1 MSQTPE
7 SERMFSLSTFLLT
20 FACALPNAAQ
30 EDQAVAVAAQEP
42 AVVAEVSSA
51 AQDEAPSISHE
62 ERQKRTF
69 IYSTGSRYILQLV
82 LDGVLE
88 AEIARRKEAKV
99 YVGKHDFTEEEVQAE
114 VQRRIDM
121 VAEQDPNADFW
132 GMVMAQG
139 FTQSTFAQE
148 LRRGMVAKEMFF
160 PDDPSNWPVEQIKEI
175 LGDQWEGYLKAD
187 YEKLLAQKEAGE
199 VTPLNEQMLNNFLM
213 PGVWAYL
220 RKTGE
225 ITQPSDGLPEGL
237 CLVVNGKE
245 FRTDDVMAQ
254 VEPML
259 SDTDRKWSTTFLS
272 NLEKLEVALKASKNY
287 MSSEEFEQFFIEEG
301 KVYEGTIISHEMMVL
316 QFLGF
321 PSMEVYREYLQ
332 ARQSYK
338 NSLPADDSEEYLT
351 MLDDMISKRGTFY
364 GAGKVKAEVL
374 LISAREKSSG
384 KFRMEG
390 DPFVGA
396 AERAEEVRQ
405 ILADG
410 ESFDTVLDEYS
421 DYPDKVPNSAA
432 SMPQPNRG
440 RFQSLSRNDLRG
452 FLLEN
457 DYTDFLFGYS
467 VSDDIFFRAEIGG
480 IYGPIRGPLGYYFY
494 RVVSRDAPTKE
505 IDLMNDPNAQ
515 WMVNDDLLG
524 QAFIEHINTLRKDA

>member
-1 MSQTPE
+1 
-7 SERMFSLSTFLLT
+7 MFSLSTFLLS
-20 FACALPNAAQ
+20 FACVLPSGLQ
-30 EDQAVAVAAQEP
+30 EDPAVALQAQEP
-42 AVVAEVSSA
+42 VVAEVSAA
-51 AQDEAPSISHE
+51 AQDAVPAISHE

-69 IYSTGSRYILQLV
+69 IYSTGSRYVLQLV
-82 LDGVLE
+82 LDGVLD
-88 AEIARRKEAKV
+88 AEILRRKEAGV
-99 YVGKHDFTEEEVQAE
+99 YVGKHDFSEEEVQAE
-114 VQRRIDM
+114 VQRRIDL

-139 FTQSTFAQE
+139 FTKATFAQE
-148 LRRGMVAKEMFF
+148 LRRGMIAKEMFF
-160 PDDPSNWPVEQIKEI
+160 PDDPENWPVEQIQEI
-175 LGDQWEGYLKAD
+175 LGDQWEGYLKGD
-187 YEKLLAQKEAGE
+187 YEKLLEQKAAGE
-199 VTPLNEQMLNNFLM
+199 VTPLNDQMLNNFLM

-220 RKTGE
+220 RETGE
-225 ITQPSDGLPEGL
+225 ISKPSDGLPEGL

-245 FRTDDVMAQ
+245 FRTDDVMAMI
-254 VEPML
+254 EPMM
-259 SDTDRKWSTTFLS
+259 SDTDRKWSTTFLA
-272 NLEKLEVALKASKNY
+272 NLELLEANLKESGKY
-287 MSSEEFEQFFIEEG
+287 MSPEEFEQFFLEEG

-321 PSMEVYREYLQ
+321 PSMEIYREYLR
-332 ARQSYK
+332 ARQSFK
-338 NSLPADDSEEYLT
+338 NSLPAEDSEEFLVL
-351 MLDDMISKRGTFY
+351 LDEIITQRGTFY
-364 GAGKVKAEVL
+364 GAGKVQAKVV

-390 DPFVGA
+390 DPYVNA

-421 DYPDKVPNSAA
+421 DYPDKVPNAAA

-480 IYGPIRGPLGYYFY
+480 IYGPIKGPLGYYFY

-505 IDLMNDPNAQ
+505 IDLMNDENAR

-524 QAFIEHINTLRKDA
+524 QRFVKHVTALRQDV